1 MMKIG
6 DRVELKFT
14 GEQGKLESFD
24 YHLAAP
30 ICTVILDDGREV
42 KANVMEIRKV
52 VDKAAKQKELM
63 KMVKK
68 GGDAG

>member
-1 MMKIG
+1 MKIG

-14 GEQGKLESFD
+14 GEQGKLVSFD
-24 YHLAAP
+24 HHLAAP
-30 ICTVILDDGREV
+30 ICTVILDDGREI
-42 KANVMEIRKV
+42 KANVLEIRKV
-52 VDKAAKQKELM
+52 VDRDSKQRELM